1 MKEAL
6 VYNMLPLVMLGLIL
20 FLSTRPDRSR
30 RFKPAVAINPHGGSG
45 RT

>member
-20 FLSTRPDRSR
+20 FLSTRPDGSR
-30 RFKPAVAINPHGGSG
+30 RFKPAAAITAGGG
-45 RT
+45 PDTT